1 MLKDL
6 VLLRKQ
12 CDKYLLMQSQ
22 MKSIALQVDTLQ
34 AQTEINEALRGAT
47 STMTKVNESTDIK
60 EVQSV
65 MKQFVKNAEKI
76 GVKMDLVRCLVI
88 IDSRCY

>member
-1 MLKDL
+1 
-6 VLLRKQ
+6 
-12 CDKYLLMQSQ
+12 MQSQ